1 MHDKTIIRP
10 MQLADLDFAAA
21 CTHAEG
27 WASEDHTALLGFF
40 LADPLGCLLAE
51 LHGHP
56 VGICVATSYGHSGF
70 IGELIVL
77 PQARGQ
83 GIGAALLNRAV
94 ELLQQR
100 GARTVYL
107 DGVLG
112 AVELYERNGFR
123 KLTRSWRFSGRLP
136 GRAHPQVVPMQAHH
150 LSQVFAFDQ
159 AAFGADRSFFLGR
172 RWSLFPELGRV
183 LVQDNQVQGYLLGR
197 RGPGWL
203 VVGPWVVNPAVAGP
217 HCLLESLALDAGD
230 DILKL
235 GILDTHQSA
244 CTLVEA
250 LGLTPRP
257 DSPWRMAL
265 GPDDFLGASPF
276 CYAIGSPAKG

>member
-1 MHDKTIIRP
+1 MDDKSIIRP

-27 WASEDHTALLGFF
+27 WASEDHIALLGFF

-51 LHGHP
+51 LHGQP

-94 ELLQQR
+94 NLLQQR

-107 DGVLG
+107 DGVLQ
-112 AVELYERNGFR
+112 AVGLYERNGFR
-123 KLTRSWRFSGRLP
+123 KLARSWRFSGRLP
-136 GRAHPQVVPMQAHH
+136 GRTHPHVVPMQAQH
-150 LSQVFAFDQ
+150 LSQVFALDQ

-183 LVQDNQVQGYLLGR
+183 LIQDDQVQGYLLGR

-230 DILKL
+230 DLLKL
-235 GILDTHQSA
+235 GILDSHQPA
-244 CTLVEA
+244 CTLVESR
-250 LGLTPRP
+250 GLIPNP
-257 DSPWRMAL
+257 ESPWRMAF
-265 GPDDFLGASPF
+265 GPGEFLGASPF

>member
-1 MHDKTIIRP
+1 MHDKSIIRP
-10 MQLADLDFAAA
+10 MQLADLEFAAA
-21 CTHAEG
+21 RTHAEG
-27 WASEDHTALLGFF
+27 WASQDHTTLLGFF

-51 LHGHP
+51 LHGQP

-94 ELLQQR
+94 NLLRQR
-100 GARTVYL
+100 GARTIFL

-123 KLTRSWRFSGRLP
+123 KLTRSWRFSGRLS

-150 LSQVFAFDQ
+150 LSAVFALDQ
-159 AAFGADRSFFLGR
+159 TAFGADRSYFLGR
-172 RWSLFPELGRV
+172 LWSLFPELARV
-183 LVQDNQVQGYLLGR
+183 LIQDDQVQGYLLGQ
-197 RGPGWL
+197 RGPDWL
-203 VVGPWVVNPAVAGP
+203 VVGPWVVHPSIAYP
-217 HCLLESLALDAGD
+217 HCLLESLALDASD

-235 GILDTHQSA
+235 GILATHQPA
-244 CTLVEA
+244 CTLVES

-257 DSPWRMAL
+257 DSPWRMTL

>member
-1 MHDKTIIRP
+1 MIIRP

-21 CTHAEG
+21 CTQAEG

-51 LHGHP
+51 LHGQP
-56 VGICVATSYGHSGF
+56 LGICVATSYGYSGF

-94 ELLQQR
+94 NLLQQR

-107 DGVLG
+107 DGVLQ

-136 GRAHPQVVPMQAHH
+136 GRAHPEVVPMQAQH

-159 AAFGADRSFFLGR
+159 AVFGADRSFFLGR

-183 LVQDNQVQGYLLGR
+183 LVQDDQVQGYLLGR

-235 GILDTHQSA
+235 GILDTHQQA

-257 DSPWRMAL
+257 ESPWRMAL